1 MKQLEKDIMAIIL
14 NAGQYDRISFLEA
27 EDFNN
32 YSGFNFR
39 DCFKLVEE
47 LKGNV
52 MSIHIKMIQSPLK
65 SIYVMQ
71 QEPINSVVLCNLEKF
86 AIYLIEIRFK
96 KVFSI
101 LLDDLILN
109 SKSDIEKSMIEEYQ
123 LEITRTDI
131 FVLTDSFLEYLGH
144 HSSDY
149 TKSRVEAFLKWRE
162 KKVMKIKN
170 NS

>member
-1 MKQLEKDIMAIIL
+1 MKQLEKDIMSIIL
-14 NAGQYDRISFLEA
+14 NEGQYDRISFLEA

-32 YSGFNFR
+32 YSGFNFK
-39 DCFKLVEE
+39 DCFKLIEE

-52 MSIHIKMIQSPLK
+52 MSIHIKIIKSPLK
-65 SIYVMQ
+65 SIYMMQ

-101 LLDDLILN
+101 LLNDLILN

-149 TKSRVEAFLKWRE
+149 TKSRVNAFLNWRDRR
-162 KKVMKIKN
+162 VMKIK
-170 NS
+170 SKI

>member
-14 NAGQYDRISFLEA
+14 NEGQYDRISFLEA
-27 EDFNN
+27 DDFNN

-39 DCFKLVEE
+39 DCFKLIED
-47 LKGNV
+47 LKGDIV
-52 MSIHIKMIQSPLK
+52 SIHIKMIKSPLK

-86 AIYLIEIRFK
+86 SIYLIEIRFK

-149 TKSRVEAFLKWRE
+149 TKIRVDAFLKWRE
-162 KKVMKIKN
+162 KKVIKIKN
-170 NS
+170 KI